1 MQLKTMMSPSEVASE
16 LIVSPSEVALGLGGQ
31 VGQDKK
37 KSGVWREGITM
48 K

>member
-37 KSGVWREGITM
+37 KHLGSGE
-48 K
+48 KASL